1 MISQQIPGVLPASP
15 VDDDQL
21 LPDSLPLVCVLLV
34 GQMWMMMMMTMMWM
48 MVMVMMHSKLHN
60 TCYVSSMTLHVFLFS
75 RYVIFDFAYFLGI
88 FMYTYFLGMLLANG
102 TWRVEWSTAG

>member
-1 MISQQIPGVLPASP
+1 
-15 VDDDQL
+15 
-21 LPDSLPLVCVLLV
+21 
-34 GQMWMMMMMTMMWM
+34 MWMMTMMVMMWM
-48 MVMVMMHSKLHN
+48 MVMMHSKLHN

-102 TWRVEWSTAG
+102 TWRVGWSTAG